1 MKKHKRFDCVQM
13 KWDIQ
18 KKLAQEFK
26 GIPDNEANK
35 IQMER
40 ISNNSIIGPLIRKI
54 LFKKISL
61 AKMEN
66 THSNNVF

>member
-18 KKLAQEFK
+18 KKLAKEFR
-26 GIPDNEANK
+26 GIPDNKANK

-40 ISNNSIIGPLIRKI
+40 ISNNSILGPLIRKI
-54 LFKKISL
+54 RLSKKS
-61 AKMEN
+61 A
-66 THSNNVF
+66 